1 MWTPMR
7 KEVIIAIC
15 IGSLIGIAG
24 AYLSLGQKE
33 PKAVQPE
40 STQTTVKD
48 TKPKQASFAIESPVI
63 NMAVSETQ
71 LTVSGVAD
79 ANSFVVIDTPTTTLL
94 ATRDDNAFTAK
105 IAASEG
111 VNRIAVLQ
119 IGAQT
124 VSIARDLLMI
134 PGVHDLV
141 TKSGSITDITE
152 GGMQIRQDNGEVST
166 IKTSNE
172 TKYKN
177 NSKTLKD
184 IKATEV
190 AIGDV
195 VYLAGHMIDKTYF
208 ADWVYVTTLASGRT
222 APVQATV
229 SKTTSKEIT
238 VSTDQ
243 GDKSY
248 TLANYSVYSVN
259 KTALTKIKT
268 PVTGRRVIILPS
280 SILVLDEGQ

>member
-1 MWTPMR
+1 MR

-24 AYLSLGQKE
+24 AYLSLGQKKPKEVE
-33 PKAVQPE
+33 PQ

-48 TKPKQASFAIESPVI
+48 TKPKQTSFAIESPVI
-63 NMAVSETQ
+63 NTAVSDTQ
-71 LTVSGVAD
+71 VTITGVAD
-79 ANSFVVIDTPTTTLL
+79 ANSLVVIDTPTNTVL
-94 ATRDDNAFTAK
+94 ATRDDTSFTTKVAVV
-105 IAASEG
+105 EG

-134 PGVHDLV
+134 PGTHDLV

-184 IKATEV
+184 IKSTEV

-195 VYLAGHMIDKTYF
+195 VYLAGRMVDKTYF
-208 ADWVYVTTLASGRT
+208 ADWVYVTTLAAGRA
-222 APVQATV
+222 APVQASV

-238 VSTDQ
+238 ISTDQ
-243 GDKSY
+243 GDKAY
-248 TLANYSVYSVN
+248 TLANYTVYSVN